1 MKTLL
6 LSAATIDDIYTHE
19 ETFWGYYVKGAPVS
33 IIFNIAT
40 SRGIVNGCAG
50 VMESLT
56 LADGRT
62 LEETIAAGGAIKSDG
77 VIELGS
83 PPLCYNVAPDLPAD
97 EAAVLL
103 ASGLSL
109 QPDRVVIPVV
119 KHSRP
124 RQRVLRS
131 VHAALYGMPIDLR
144 VLDHQLDLAFAITDF
159 KTQSKTMTKLILSL
173 RPRSFMPYFT
183 LSTIYVLASR
193 VKEGLQLRTIGYNPR
208 RDKDGVTHLTSL
220 QHSSALRIWEACYDD
235 DGRWNA
241 DKCLAAIEAELG
253 GSPLTPL
260 HELAGDDPM
269 EL

>member
-1 MKTLL
+1 MQT
-6 LSAATIDDIYTHE
+6 SAEISHLGRAAVAQTIAVERD
-19 ETFWGYYVKGAPVS
+19 VA
-33 IIFNIAT
+33 
-40 SRGIVNGCAG
+40 CAG

-62 LEETIAAGGAIKSDG
+62 LEETIVAGGAIKSDG

-109 QPDRVVIPVV
+109 QPDHVVIPVV

-131 VHAALYGMPIDLR
+131 VHAALYGMPTNLC

-159 KTQSKTMTKLILSL
+159 KTQSKTMTKLTLSL
-173 RPRSFMPYFT
+173 SPRNFMPYFT

-193 VKEGLQLRTIGYNPR
+193 VKEGLQLRTIGYDPR
-208 RDKDGVTHLTSL
+208 RDGVTHLTSL
-220 QHSSALRIWEACYDD
+220 QHSSALRIWETCYDD

-253 GSPLTPL
+253 GSPVTPL
-260 HELAGDDPM
+260 DELANDDAM